1 MKSILILAAAAIA
14 VPAFAQST
22 ITVRPSVAHAQPACM
37 IDGSCPTLSATISRQ
52 LGTPVAQTTAVGGPY
67 EPAMTRS
74 AMMPRAAADYPPC
87 SPGPGDDRC
96 IQLYERGVRR

>member
-22 ITVRPSVAHAQPACM
+22 VTVRPSVAHAQPACM
-37 IDGSCPTLSATISRQ
+37 IDGSCPMLAATIARQ
-52 LGTPVAQTTAVGGPY
+52 LGTPVPQTTAVGGPY
-67 EPAMTRS
+67 EPALTRS
-74 AMMPRAAADYPPC
+74 TMPVRTTSEYPPC

-96 IQLYERGVRR
+96 VQLYERGVRR

>member
-14 VPAFAQST
+14 VPAFAQT
-22 ITVRPSVAHAQPACM
+22 TVDVRASVANAQPACM
-37 IDGSCPTLSATISRQ
+37 LDGSCPTLAATIARQ
-52 LGTPVAQTTAVGGPY
+52 LGTPVAQTTSVGGPY

-74 AMMPRAAADYPPC
+74 AMPVRAAAEYPPC

>member
-1 MKSILILAAAAIA
+1 MKSILILAVAAIA

-22 ITVRPSVAHAQPACM
+22 NVRASVAHAQPACM

-52 LGTPVAQTTAVGGPY
+52 LGTPVAQTTSVGGPY

-74 AMMPRAAADYPPC
+74 AMIARAAADYPPC

>member
-1 MKSILILAAAAIA
+1 MKTILILAATAIA

-22 ITVRPSVAHAQPACM
+22 ITVSPSVAHAQPACM
-37 IDGSCPTLSATISRQ
+37 LDGSCPMLAATIARQ
-52 LGTPVAQTTAVGGPY
+52 LGTPVPQTTAVGGPY
-67 EPAMTRS
+67 EPAMTRT
-74 AMMPRAAADYPPC
+74 AMPARAATDYPPC

>member
-52 LGTPVAQTTAVGGPY
+52 LGTPIAQTTPVGGPY

-74 AMMPRAAADYPPC
+74 AMTARAAADYPPC